1 MAKAIATIAD
11 VNTFDTLNPGQF
23 TLTIATCGILSAQ
36 VNFKKE
42 IYVTLTGSE
51 NPQQINTAIAN
62 AIIAYAATVGI
73 TLLASDISS
82 PKFS

>member
-1 MAKAIATIAD
+1 MPKAIATIAD
-11 VNTFDTLNPGQF
+11 VNTYDTSNPGKF
-23 TLTIATCGILSAQ
+23 TLTIAACGITSAS

-42 IYVTLTGSE
+42 VYVVLDGTE

-62 AIIAYAATVGI
+62 AIIAYAATVGM
-73 TLLASDISS
+73 TLTTSDISS